1 MQNLMTKFVKDESG
15 ATAIE
20 YGLIAALIAVAMI
33 AGATAIGDQLNKK
46 FDEVAGAID
55 SADQDN
61 STATNSSDS
70 TA

>member
-46 FDEVAGAID
+46 FDEVAGELD
-55 SADQDN
+55 SASDDN
-61 STATNSSDS
+61 DSATNASSSTA
-70 TA
+70 